1 MSALQEMD
9 VALLTPQIKNQEVI
23 KRTIA
28 LLFWKWYEANKDDKL
43 TRISLFRGLIK
54 KTVYLRDLE
63 PALVLLFGPNNGLS

>member
-1 MSALQEMD
+1 MAALNELDVSALVPQQTQE
-9 VALLTPQIKNQEVI
+9 AI

-54 KTVYLRDLE
+54 KTVYLRDLK
-63 PALVLLFGPNNGLS
+63 PALELLFGPNNGLS